1 MKEYDAYLKAKAARV
16 RAEEWHNLPHSEH
29 KYLSHSCRMS
39 AGQGTLILRRCG
51 QHSAGAQYYWDSP
64 GELNAAILAVI
75 ADDPTVIEQGI
86 ARLREAE
93 RAALVSCKAAAEN
106 LMADVAKAESG
117 GE

>member
-1 MKEYDAYLKAKAARV
+1 MKEYDEYLKAKAARV

-29 KYLSHSCRMS
+29 KYRGDSFGTS
-39 AGQGTLILRRCG
+39 AVYGTLILVRCG
-51 QHSAGAQYYWDSP
+51 QHSAGGKNYWDSP
-64 GELNAAILAVI
+64 GGLNAAILAVI